1 MAQMTVVGAKWL
13 KGDQS
18 RRTGKPY
25 SVPLLIIKEPIL
37 VRGNVADAFG
47 DDCDEILCDEDVF
60 YALQGRVKPN
70 EPLEVDLDLR
80 KSGNSL
86 VVAGIRE

>member
-1 MAQMTVVGAKWL
+1 MAKMTVVGAKWL

-25 SVPLLIIKEPIL
+25 SVPLLVVKEPIL

-47 DDCDEILCDEDVF
+47 DDTDDLLCDEEVF
-60 YALQGRVKPN
+60 YALQNRISPN

-80 KSGNSL
+80 KAGNSL
-86 VVAGIRE
+86 VVAGVRE

>member
-1 MAQMTVVGAKWL
+1 MPKMTVVGAKWL

-18 RRTGKPY
+18 RRTGRAY

-37 VRGNVADAFG
+37 ARGNVADAFG
-47 DDCDEILCDEDVF
+47 DDTDDILCDEEVF
-60 YALQGRVKPN
+60 YSLQSRVRPD

-86 VVAGIRE
+86 VVTGIRE